1 MFTFEKI
8 IFLLLVATLFG
19 SSTELKIYIAI
30 CDEIPEEIIPDLK
43 KYIEKIYCMKTEVIN
58 IPLDLQKA
66 YNKKRNQYHATIL
79 LNEIQK
85 KSPKDA
91 FRLLALIDK
100 DLYTEGLNFIFGQA
114 YGKFCIV
121 SINRFKP
128 CLWKNKKQEME
139 ILFSRVLKT
148 SIHEIGHTF
157 GLPHC
162 DNPKCVMFFS
172 NWIGDTDRKS
182 HEFCRMCS
190 DKLGMYF
197 KKMERNLK
205 VEELE

>member
-1 MFTFEKI
+1 MLAFEKI
-8 IFLLLVATLFG
+8 IIFLLVGLLLN
-19 SSTELKIYIAI
+19 SLTELKIYIAI
-30 CDEIPEEIIPDLK
+30 CDEIPAEIIPNLK
-43 KYIEKIYCMKTEVIN
+43 KYIEEIYNMKTEIIN
-58 IPLDLQKA
+58 ISVNLQKA

-85 KSPKDA
+85 KSPKDT
-91 FRLLALIDK
+91 FRLLALVDK

-114 YGKFCIV
+114 CGKFCIV

-128 CLWKNKKQEME
+128 CLWMNKKQEME

-157 GLPHC
+157 GLLHC

-182 HEFCRMCS
+182 HEFCPTCI
-190 DKLGMYF
+190 DKLNRYS
-197 KKMERNLK
+197 KK
-205 VEELE
+205 